1 MSGGSLNYLC
11 YCQTNEL
18 FNRIGD
24 LEEAEEYLLK
34 CGYKDIARDV
44 RRLIE
49 YLLSA
54 ENRISTLFE
63 QLSEVLHAIE
73 WHMSA
78 DYGED
83 TAKKVLEQ
91 YRGTNVRTFHP

>member
-1 MSGGSLNYLC
+1 MSGGSLGYVC

-24 LEEAEEYLLK
+24 LEEAEAYLLSN
-34 CGYKDIARDV
+34 GYNDIAKDV

-49 YLLSA
+49 YLFSA
-54 ENRISTLFE
+54 ENRISVLHE
-63 QLSEVLHAIE
+63 QLSNVLHAIE
-73 WHMSA
+73 WHISA

-83 TAKKVLEQ
+83 TAKKVLEE
-91 YRGTNVRTFHP
+91 YRNEQGKRD